1 MNIFANEMKEQKLC
15 SFTYKS
21 NDTRAY
27 FFQIYS
33 YFFISKD
40 NISHNKIATQ
50 LHTYT
55 GTIGTNR
62 YDASNAVD
70 GKTETC
76 MRTKEIG
83 PRSPNKA
90 VWWKVDLGG
99 VLNIYSI
106 NILFKN
112 YETIYGAYYVI
123 ISHKTGLNSIILL
136 SEI

>member
-1 MNIFANEMKEQKLC
+1 ME
-15 SFTYKS
+15 
-21 NDTRAY
+21 
-27 FFQIYS
+27 IYY
-33 YFFISKD
+33 YFFIFED
-40 NISHNKIATQ
+40 DISHNKIATQ
-50 LHTYT
+50 SHTYT
-55 GTIGTNR
+55 GTIGTNQ

-70 GKTETC
+70 GNTETC

-83 PRSPNKA
+83 LRSPDKT

-112 YETIYGAYYVI
+112 YETIYGVYYVI
-123 ISHKTGLNSIILL
+123 ISHRACLNSIILL